1 MNLQVAQRILQVALS
16 LCLDLLSGVTV
27 LAINALYNFEHLQF
41 LGNKNQNLGKNCS
54 TLLLSCH
61 NPLATGHLLLHAPLP
76 AKDSPVQYTIQMYK
90 SLVLAQ
96 TFSRF
101 AQTFRKLL
109 PVLHLGALYQSGDP
123 AP

>member
-54 TLLLSCH
+54 TLLLSYISVEVK
-61 NPLATGHLLLHAPLP
+61 NVPE
-76 AKDSPVQYTIQMYK
+76 
-90 SLVLAQ
+90 
-96 TFSRF
+96 SRYGVN
-101 AQTFRKLL
+101 K
-109 PVLHLGALYQSGDP
+109 
-123 AP
+123 